1 MFITLNLFATAA
13 VTNPKTLSHYVK
25 VAIKKDIKRKG
36 QMKMISEYFDIK
48 MLEHFQKAAAKS
60 NEIDERLKHC
70 PRETKYSTTKFY
82 NFNNKRRG
90 ARKV

>member
-1 MFITLNLFATAA
+1 MFITSNLFAM
-13 VTNPKTLSHYVK
+13 VGVMNQKILSHYVK
-25 VAIKKDIKRKG
+25 VAIKKDIKRNG

-82 NFNNKRRG
+82 NFNKKRKRI
-90 ARKV
+90 R

>member
-1 MFITLNLFATAA
+1 MDFRCALRMLGKAYFL
-13 VTNPKTLSHYVK
+13 PE
-25 VAIKKDIKRKG
+25 KKQRKHWRKRKG
-36 QMKMISEYFDIK
+36 QMKVIIEYFDFK
-48 MLEHFQKAAAKS
+48 MLEHFEKEAAKS